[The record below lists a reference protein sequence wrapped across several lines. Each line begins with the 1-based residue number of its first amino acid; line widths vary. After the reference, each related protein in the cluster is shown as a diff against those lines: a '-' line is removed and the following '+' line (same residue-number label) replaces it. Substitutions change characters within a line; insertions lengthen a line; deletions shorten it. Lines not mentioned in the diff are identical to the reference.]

1 MAYERR
7 EHPAIARRKA
17 RRTHV
22 LRRQLADV
30 LRGIDEHGSQ
40 GTKAPA
46 KIVFAQL
53 CDAKKLVGK
62 RTDDELLQE
71 ARFARLPAGTGELPL
86 YDFMNALPAG
96 LEVEYE
102 VARIELADRSPLEKA
117 QAAAQDAARFMAAYE
132 ASKAKVAA

>member
-1 MAYERR
+1 MADIA
-7 EHPAIARRKA
+7 AI
-17 RRTHV
+17 
-22 LRRQLADV
+22 D
-30 LRGIDEHGSQ
+30 
-40 GTKAPA
+40 PA

-86 YDFMNALPAG
+86 FDFMNALPAG